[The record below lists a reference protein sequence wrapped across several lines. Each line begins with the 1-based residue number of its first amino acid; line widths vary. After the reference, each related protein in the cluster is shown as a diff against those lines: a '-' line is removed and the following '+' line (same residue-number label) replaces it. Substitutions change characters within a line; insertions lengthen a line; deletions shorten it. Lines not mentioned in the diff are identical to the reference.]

1 MTYIMIIMTYIMIT
15 IIIIV
20 TFNIAMVM
28 TIQTNKVARGFAR
41 KDGFKAVIRACLYL
55 NSLFVVI

>member
-1 MTYIMIIMTYIMIT
+1 MIT